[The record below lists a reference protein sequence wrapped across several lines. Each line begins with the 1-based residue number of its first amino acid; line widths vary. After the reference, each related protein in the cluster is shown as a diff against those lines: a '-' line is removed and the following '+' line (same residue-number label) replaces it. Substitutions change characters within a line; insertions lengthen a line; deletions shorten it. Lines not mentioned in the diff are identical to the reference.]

1 MPEAEAAEDLGVD
14 ASGATAVPEIA
25 PVAEPQQ
32 AAQPAHFAEQPVK
45 HSEQDKQEAAEEP
58 APAAV
63 AAEVQP
69 KAAEEP
75 APAVVEAEGQ

>member
-25 PVAEPQQ
+25 PVAEPQP
-32 AAQPAHFAEQPVK
+32 AAQPVHFAELSVK

-69 KAAEEP
+69 KAAESL
-75 APAVVEAEGQ
+75 AVAAVVAQGQ